1 MRLKGHGVL
10 DLEVTMGHHPLAEK
24 VTLKQQWS
32 AEATALALNSHWEE
46 AAAVNRSIIE
56 LFPDD
61 IEAHNRLGKALT
73 ELGRYA
79 EAWEAYNRVLEIDPC
94 NMIAHRN
101 LGRLSQLKQARP
113 GPKKRQELDLSLF
126 VEEAGKTALVKLRR
140 PAPEELLTKMSA
152 GDQVY
157 LKVTGNTL
165 IVENG
170 DGEYLDEIEPKLGL
184 RLIQLMAGGNRYQAA
199 MATSGRDG
207 GKVVIKEVF
216 QDPSQAGRPS
226 FPPRVAHSFRP
237 YSKDRVVKYE
247 LVDEEEWDE
256 EAEEDISALDEL
268 PSEEG
273 SVAELATEQS

>member
-1 MRLKGHGVL
+1 MRLKGHSVP

-32 AEATALALNSHWEE
+32 AEATALALNSRWEE

-56 LFPDD
+56 LFSDD
-61 IEAHNRLGKALT
+61 IEAHNRLGKAFT

-94 NMIAHRN
+94 NVIAHRN
-101 LGRLSQLKQARP
+101 LSRLSQLKQARP

-152 GDQVY
+152 GDQVH
-157 LKVTGNTL
+157 LKVAGNRL
-165 IVENG
+165 IAENG
-170 DGEYLDEIEPKLGL
+170 DGEYLGEIEPKLGL

-207 GKVVIKEVF
+207 GKVIIKEVF

-237 YSKDRVVKYE
+237 YSKDRVVKHE

-268 PSEEG
+268 LGEEG
-273 SVAELATEQS
+273 PVAELVTEPS